1 MKARGVYQGF
11 LTLSIIYFFVATFM
25 CTSLLEYC
33 APNWQ
38 TTNVVVSLIVESIII
53 FYGAI
58 YIIRESSKLVNKTH
72 SLNQL
77 KDLYSRILLL
87 MGFAL
92 AFSIIII
99 VFAGGG
105 PEVGGTGLDAFTL
118 YAIDLA
124 APALFF
130 FIRMWKGLRD
140 IDKIMKRL

>member
-1 MKARGVYQGF
+1 MSSKGVYQGF

-58 YIIRESSKLVNKTH
+58 YIIRESSKLVNITH

-77 KDLYSRILLL
+77 KDLYGRILLL
-87 MGFAL
+87 MGFSL
-92 AFSIIII
+92 AFSLIIF
-99 VFAGGG
+99 VFVGGG
-105 PEVGGTGLDAFTL
+105 PEVGCTGLDAITL
-118 YAIDLA
+118 YAIDIA
-124 APALFF
+124 IPALFF
-130 FIRMWKGLRD
+130 FIQMWIRLRE
-140 IDKIMKRL
+140 IEKIMKRL

>member
-1 MKARGVYQGF
+1 MSSKGVYKGF
-11 LTLSIIYFFVATFM
+11 LALSIVYFFVATFM
-25 CTSLLEYC
+25 CASLLEYC

-38 TTNVVVSLIVESIII
+38 MTNLIVSLIIEAIII
-53 FYGAI
+53 FRATI
-58 YIIRESSKLVNKTH
+58 FIIRESSRLVNRTH
-72 SLNQL
+72 SLNKL

-130 FIRMWKGLRD
+130 FIRMWKGLSD